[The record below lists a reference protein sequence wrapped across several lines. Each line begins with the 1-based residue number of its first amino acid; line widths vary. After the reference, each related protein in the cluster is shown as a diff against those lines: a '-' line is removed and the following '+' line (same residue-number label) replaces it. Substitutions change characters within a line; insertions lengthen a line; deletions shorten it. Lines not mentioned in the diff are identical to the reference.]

1 MTAANPARSL
11 AALILIAISF
21 LSSVT
26 LAKPNV
32 VFIIVDDL
40 NDMPYQPDG
49 KPLVPTPNI
58 DRLKAQ
64 GVTFNNA
71 HTNDPLCAPSRA
83 SMIFGLYPQTTSLY
97 WFENWKD
104 NGIYRESVSLHD
116 NLRRGGYG
124 VYGTGK
130 IYHGG
135 QNGLFD
141 EFGVI
146 GDVGP
151 WPWDGQSDNF
161 RLPHPQQLYLYEGED
176 ADMDYKWEHV
186 FGPLSD
192 IPVWPADPANE
203 IPGYKGWRLFGK
215 PWRYADDD
223 DRDPLA
229 DELGAKWSAEVIQRN
244 HDKPFALFT
253 GLIRTHTPLYALKN
267 YFDRFPLDSIELP
280 TVDPNDLD
288 DVSSAL
294 GNEELYGFRR
304 YKMLVKHEGKDLF
317 RRWLQAYMACVSFV
331 DDQVGTILD
340 AVNSS
345 PYRDNTIIF
354 FTSDHGFHVGERIF
368 STKVAFGSLR
378 PGFP

>member
-1 MTAANPARSL
+1 MSFHGFRRRFDDFARGRSQTGFSFLILMTAANPARSL

-253 GLIRTHTPLYALKN
+253 GPHAPLRAEKLLRSLSVGFYRTSN
-267 YFDRFPLDSIELP
+267 GRSE
-280 TVDPNDLD
+280 
-288 DVSSAL
+288 
-294 GNEELYGFRR
+294 
-304 YKMLVKHEGKDLF
+304 
-317 RRWLQAYMACVSFV
+317 
-331 DDQVGTILD
+331 
-340 AVNSS
+340 
-345 PYRDNTIIF
+345 
-354 FTSDHGFHVGERIF
+354 
-368 STKVAFGSLR
+368 
-378 PGFP
+378 